1 MSNPKIIT
9 DMNTDDTIYDKDDA
23 TTYDSVKEQ
32 ESKAEDQTAADN
44 AAVKAEEEK
53 AEKKDYTWQKVVIGG
68 TAGIALGAVA
78 SYFTAAKAATA
89 EETEE
94 AAAEAADNGNPL
106 VDNSLQIADT
116 VTEDMP
122 FSQAFAAA
130 RAEVGPGG
138 VFEWHGNIYS
148 TYTAE
153 EWSSMSAEE
162 QDSYND
168 NFAWNNG
175 SSSSN
180 HSNDAAQPQEKP
192 QNDVAQN
199 SGNSDDVPVQN
210 VTTSHESPVSSE
222 NPEIEVLGV
231 VHDDESGM
239 NFGGLTIDGQEVV
252 LIDVDGDETFDLI
265 ASDLNGDGELSEN
278 EIAELPDQSITTAHL
293 GGFSDEGTN
302 LYAEDEGPDYVND
315 APNDIS

>member
-1 MSNPKIIT
+1 MKTTICNPQNILI
-9 DMNTDDTIYDKDDA
+9 MNTDNTIYDRDDA
-23 TTYDSVKEQ
+23 TTYDSVKQKESQAEEQ
-32 ESKAEDQTAADN
+32 
-44 AAVKAEEEK
+44 AAVADATVKTEET
-53 AEKKDYTWQKVVIGG
+53 EKKDYTWQKVVIGG
-68 TAGIALGAVA
+68 TAGIALGAVT

-94 AAAEAADNGNPL
+94 VAAEAADNGNPL
-106 VDNSLQIADT
+106 IDNSLQIADT
-116 VTEDMP
+116 ATDDMS
-122 FSQAFAAA
+122 FSQAFATA

-168 NFAWNNG
+168 NFAWNHGN
-175 SSSSN
+175 SSSN
-180 HSNDAAQPQEKP
+180 HSNDVAQQQSKP

-199 SGNSDDVPVQN
+199 SSNDDDVPVQD
-210 VTTSHESPVSSE
+210 VTTD
-222 NPEIEVLGV
+222 PEIEVLGV

-239 NFGGLTIDGQEVV
+239 NFGGLTVDGQEVV
-252 LIDVDGDETFDLI
+252 LIDVNGDETFDLI
-265 ASDLNGDGELSEN
+265 ASDLNGDGELSDD

-293 GGFSDEGTN
+293 GGFGDEGTN